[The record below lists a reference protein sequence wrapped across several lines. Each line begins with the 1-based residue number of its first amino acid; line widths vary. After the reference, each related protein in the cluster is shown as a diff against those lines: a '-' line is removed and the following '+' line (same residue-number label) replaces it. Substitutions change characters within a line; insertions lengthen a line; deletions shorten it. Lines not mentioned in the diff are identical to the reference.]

1 MPPAPRRLSTGA
13 IVGIVLGVVFGL
25 PALSGVLLYV
35 SSGGQGDRHH
45 VPSLS
50 RGGGGKGSE
59 RYRLTVPQALLDGQ
73 YTLVKDLSQTMDD
86 SLAGERN
93 GRNEHNMKTVGGQY
107 TATSGEGQQTLM
119 AAGSYGEIDD
129 PHHAL
134 DSTFRGMNENEGVT
148 VTTPTKEITPP
159 GAQEP
164 LTCEVYAY
172 VRSGQSGSI
181 AVCGWSDRST
191 VATVSVL
198 NGSLDLDELAMKTSR
213 IRGEMR
219 VRVDQGAH

>member
-1 MPPAPRRLSTGA
+1 M
-13 IVGIVLGVVFGL
+13 VLGL
-25 PALSGVLLYV
+25 PALGGVLSYITSYGQDHRHQA
-35 SSGGQGDRHH
+35 SSPASGRD
-45 VPSLS
+45 
-50 RGGGGKGSE
+50 GGKESE
-59 RYRLTVPQALLDGQ
+59 RYRLSVPRTLLDGQ

-86 SLAGERN
+86 SLADERN

-129 PHHAL
+129 PQRAL

-148 VTTPTKEITPP
+148 VTTPAREFTPP

-164 LTCEVYAY
+164 LSCEVYAY
-172 VRSGQSGSI
+172 TRSGQSGSI
-181 AVCGWSDRST
+181 SVCGWSDRST

-198 NGSLDLDELAMKTSR
+198 NGGPVDLDELAMKTSR

-219 VRVDQGAH
+219 VLGDQGTR